1 MLCYDHLFFLQM
13 HDRDILQVRARYND
27 RQFYIRHSCLCK
39 CSFQYSSYISCI
51 MHTEEANYYTAVTV
65 AAVVLGI
72 IIIYF
77 IITMIRHQRRNMS
90 LYKAKINAE
99 ISTLENERKRIVS
112 DLHDELGPL
121 LSAVKLRIN
130 QLDIDNNDDKEVVE
144 FANKHLSDII
154 IKIKEISYNLLPNTL
169 ARNGLLHAVEEFID
183 KINAAHHLK
192 IRFVYED
199 NFQLTK
205 EKEINLYRIFQEI
218 IHNTIK
224 HANAKTL
231 SMELRKQDNLLLLT
245 IIDDGIGFDY
255 EERSKNGTGL
265 GLLNLHSRAEVLNA
279 HFLIESEKDKGTSY
293 FFEIPL

>member
-1 MLCYDHLFFLQM
+1 
-13 HDRDILQVRARYND
+13 
-27 RQFYIRHSCLCK
+27 
-39 CSFQYSSYISCI
+39 
-51 MHTEEANYYTAVTV
+51 MHTEEASYYTAVTV

-279 HFLIESEKDKGTSY
+279 HFLIESEKGKGTSY

>member
-1 MLCYDHLFFLQM
+1 
-13 HDRDILQVRARYND
+13 
-27 RQFYIRHSCLCK
+27 
-39 CSFQYSSYISCI
+39 

-77 IITMIRHQRRNMS
+77 IITMIRHQRRNMQ

-130 QLDIDNNDDKEVVE
+130 QLDAVSDDDKTIVE

-154 IKIKEISYNLLPNTL
+154 VKIKEISYNLLPNTL
-169 ARNGLLHAVEEFID
+169 ARNGLIHAVEEFID
-183 KINAAHHLK
+183 KVNGMYTLN
-192 IRFVYED
+192 IRFIYEGK
-199 NFQLTK
+199 FELSK
-205 EKEINLYRIFQEI
+205 EKEINIYRIFQET

-224 HANAKTL
+224 HAKAKTL
-231 SMELRKQDNLLLLT
+231 VMELKQQEDMVLLT
-245 IIDDGIGFDY
+245 IIDDGIGFNY
-255 EERSKNGTGL
+255 EEKSKNGTGL
-265 GLLNLHSRAEVLNA
+265 GLLNLQSRAEVLNA
-279 HFLIESEKDKGTSY
+279 KFIIDSEIDKGTKY

>member
-1 MLCYDHLFFLQM
+1 
-13 HDRDILQVRARYND
+13 
-27 RQFYIRHSCLCK
+27 
-39 CSFQYSSYISCI
+39 

-72 IIIYF
+72 VIIYF
-77 IITMIRHQRRNMS
+77 IITMIKHQRRNMH

-99 ISTLENERKRIVS
+99 ISTLENERKRIVA

-130 QLDIDNNDDKEVVE
+130 QLDTDNKDDQDVID

-169 ARNGLLHAVEEFID
+169 ARNGLIHAVEEYID
-183 KINAAHHLK
+183 KLNAAHNLK

-231 SMELRKQDNLLLLT
+231 NIELKKQGDILLLT
-245 IIDDGIGFDY
+245 VIDDGIGFDY

-265 GLLNLHSRAEVLNA
+265 GLLNLQSRAEVLNA
-279 HFLIESEKDKGTSY
+279 HFTVESEKYKGTKY

>member
-1 MLCYDHLFFLQM
+1 
-13 HDRDILQVRARYND
+13 
-27 RQFYIRHSCLCK
+27 
-39 CSFQYSSYISCI
+39 

-183 KINAAHHLK
+183 KINTAHHLK
-192 IRFVYED
+192 IRFVYEN

-265 GLLNLHSRAEVLNA
+265 GLLNLQSRAEVLNA